1 MKKIYLCLLILSLTT
16 YFTSCGNKENSKE
29 IKSGDT
35 ADKDHTENNSGD
47 IILFTEEQAQNVLN
61 FKIDTLRKATFYQIL
76 KTSGQIMSAPG
87 DEVQI
92 SATMSGIV
100 TVSNPNLVEGFSVN
114 AGQILFNISGKNLTE
129 NNASTRLIEAKAILE
144 NAKAEYERAEKLIVD
159 KIISQKEYLQAKLAY
174 EQANLNYRT
183 FAEGM
188 SGGGKSIDTPMKGFI
203 KNLLIQS
210 GQYVDMGQTLAI
222 VTQNKRLILRAD
234 VSQRYLP
241 MIKSIETANFTTPY
255 DNKTYD
261 LKDLNGK
268 LISVGR
274 NSGENSYYTPVN
286 FDFDNKGRIIEGSF
300 VEVYLKSFPVNDA
313 IVLPVSALIEE
324 QGHFFVFVAL
334 EHEGEYV
341 KKEVRIGASDGIN
354 RQILQGLNEGDRVVT
369 QGAYAVKL
377 ASMSNAMPEHSHQ
390 H

>member
-1 MKKIYLCLLILSLTT
+1 M
-16 YFTSCGNKENSKE
+16 
-29 IKSGDT
+29 
-35 ADKDHTENNSGD
+35 
-47 IILFTEEQAQNVLN
+47 
-61 FKIDTLRKATFYQIL
+61 
-76 KTSGQIMSAPG
+76 
-87 DEVQI
+87 
-92 SATMSGIV
+92 
-100 TVSNPNLVEGFSVN
+100 
-114 AGQILFNISGKNLTE
+114 
-129 NNASTRLIEAKAILE
+129 
-144 NAKAEYERAEKLIVD
+144 
-159 KIISQKEYLQAKLAY
+159 
-174 EQANLNYRT
+174 
-183 FAEGM
+183 
-188 SGGGKSIDTPMKGFI
+188 
-203 KNLLIQS
+203 
-210 GQYVDMGQTLAI
+210 
-222 VTQNKRLILRAD
+222 
-234 VSQRYLP
+234 
-241 MIKSIETANFTTPY
+241 
-255 DNKTYD
+255 
-261 LKDLNGK
+261 
-268 LISVGR
+268 GR